1 MNQQLFKWLH
11 AVSVIIFLFF
21 IGSYSVEASEMTFSV
36 KAILPDNQ
44 RTKETSYFD
53 LRVAPNQTQKLQ
65 IELTNQTANDI
76 IVLAS
81 ANAAIT
87 NDNGLADY
95 SHAETKKDPSAPFTF
110 NEIAQLPKEIQLP
123 KHSTKTVECQLILPE
138 KPFNGYVLGGLYFE
152 QKSDEPVQPELSL
165 NEVKTDQA
173 NGRNR
178 VLMNLQN
185 KQAAMIKKLQV
196 DASLYYEKEAKP
208 RYENHQESLTMAPNT
223 NFNYRIDLKEQP
235 FVPGNYTV
243 KIKVNDGYQDY
254 SWEKHLVIQEKEAK
268 KYNATAVNLPPEK
281 HTNFPWKLVSSI
293 TLVFLFIL
301 GSTIYYFKKKIRE
314 SQQ

>member
-1 MNQQLFKWLH
+1 MLKQ
-11 AVSVIIFLFF
+11 
-21 IGSYSVEASEMTFSV
+21 
-36 KAILPDNQ
+36 
-44 RTKETSYFD
+44 
-53 LRVAPNQTQKLQ
+53 
-65 IELTNQTANDI
+65 
-76 IVLAS
+76 
-81 ANAAIT
+81 
-87 NDNGLADY
+87 
-95 SHAETKKDPSAPFTF
+95 KKDPSAPFTF

-152 QKSDEPVQPELSL
+152 QKSDEQPAHSENGVAINNRFSYVVGVLLSETDEPVQPELSL